1 MELGDLKS
9 ALVSQMEMQNL
20 EFIQLV
26 FGLFLVQYF
35 LTVPPFYS
43 FGMVMYI
50 SAIVCCK
57 FVMEFLI
64 LIL

>member
-26 FGLFLVQYF
+26 FGLFFGSVFPHSAPFLLFWNGNVYF
-35 LTVPPFYS
+35 LPLYVVS
-43 FGMVMYI
+43 
-50 SAIVCCK
+50 
-57 FVMEFLI
+57 L
-64 LIL
+64 

>member
-1 MELGDLKS
+1 
-9 ALVSQMEMQNL
+9 MQNL